1 MHFKIKQGKGLKGE
15 ITVPGDKSI
24 THRAIM
30 LASLAD
36 GISEI
41 SGFLEGDDCLTTIK
55 VFQKMGVSISRQ
67 EGKVLVEGKGTK
79 GLEDPSSPLDFG
91 NSGTSVRLC
100 AGVLAAQEFSSSL
113 IGDSSLSSRPMARI
127 TEPLGLMGA
136 DILSSYKGTLPIKV
150 EPVASLK
157 SIKYSLPVA
166 SAQVKSCLLFAGLYS
181 EGITEIEEKITT
193 RDHTER
199 MFQQFGIPIE
209 ISKSKVAKLIQLNK
223 VESINPT
230 NINICGDFSSA
241 SFFILAAL
249 IIPNSELIIRN
260 VGVNPT
266 RIGFL
271 HALRHMGANIDLQN
285 QTNSL
290 EPTADIVVKTSN
302 LKGITLNT
310 NLVANM
316 IDEMPVFFIAA
327 SLAEGTTKVK
337 GAKELRTKE
346 SDRLQV
352 MSEALDSFG
361 VKFRLE
367 DDGITIY
374 GIGKDGTFRST
385 EIDSSG
391 DHRIAMAS
399 SIGSLRADGE
409 TSILDCLNVNTSFP
423 NFVDVCR
430 QVGINIEKYEQS
442 DSSSYNN

>member
-1 MHFKIKQGKGLKGE
+1 MQFKIKNGKGLKGE

-24 THRAIM
+24 SHRAIM

-36 GISEI
+36 GRSKI
-41 SGFLEGDDCLTTIK
+41 SGFLEGEDCLATIE
-55 VFQKMGVSISRQ
+55 VFRKMGVNISKS
-67 EGKVLVEGKGTK
+67 EGVFIVEGKGLK
-79 GLEDPSSPLDFG
+79 GLEGPTSPLDFR
-91 NSGTSVRLC
+91 NSGTSIRLC
-100 AGVLAAQEFSSSL
+100 SGVLAAQEFSSIL
-113 IGDSSLSSRPMARI
+113 IGDSSLSLRPMKRI

-136 DILSSYKGTLPIKV
+136 NTSSSEEGTLPMRI
-150 EPVASLK
+150 EPVDSLK

-181 EGITEIEEKITT
+181 EGITEIEEKVIT

-199 MFQQFGIPIE
+199 MFKQFGIPIE
-209 ISKSKVAKLIQLNK
+209 VFQSKSTKLIKLNK

-230 NINICGDFSSA
+230 NIDICGDFSSA

-249 IIPNSELIIRN
+249 ITPNSEIFIRN

-271 HALRHMGANIDLQN
+271 HALRHMGANIELQN
-285 QTNSL
+285 ERNL
-290 EPTADIVVKTSN
+290 IEPIADLVVRTSN

-316 IDEMPVFFIAA
+316 IDEMPAFFIAA
-327 SLAEGTTKVK
+327 SLAEGITKVTD
-337 GAKELRTKE
+337 AKELRTKE

-352 MSEALDSFG
+352 MSEVLYSFG

-367 DDGITIY
+367 DDGIMIY
-374 GIGKDGTFRST
+374 GLGKDGTFTST
-385 EIDSSG
+385 EINSFG

-399 SIGSLRADGE
+399 SIGSLRSDGE
-409 TSILDCLNVNTSFP
+409 TTILDCLNVNTSFP
-423 NFVDVCR
+423 NFIDVCK
-430 QVGINIEKYEQS
+430 QIGIGIESYE
-442 DSSSYNN
+442 

>member
-1 MHFKIKQGKGLKGE
+1 MQFKIQKGNGLKGE
-15 ITVPGDKSI
+15 IIVPGDKSMS
-24 THRAIM
+24 HRAIM

-36 GISEI
+36 GKSEI
-41 SGFLEGDDCLTTIK
+41 SGFLEGEDCLATIE
-55 VFQKMGVSISRQ
+55 VFQKMGVSIFRQ
-67 EGKVLVEGKGTK
+67 EGKFIVEGKGLK
-79 GLEDPSSPLDFG
+79 GLKDPSGALYFG

-100 AGVLAAQEFSSSL
+100 SGVLAAQEFASSL
-113 IGDSSLSSRPMARI
+113 TGDSSLSSRPMTRI

-136 DILSSYKGTLPIKV
+136 NTSTTKQGTLPIQI
-150 EPVASLK
+150 EPVDSLK
-157 SIKYSLPVA
+157 SIKYALPVA

-181 EGITEIEEKITT
+181 QGMTEIEENVTT

-199 MFQQFGIPIE
+199 MFKQFGINLD
-209 ISKSKVAKLIQLNK
+209 ISQSKNTKIIKLNG
-223 VESINPT
+223 VESISPA

-249 IIPNSELIIRN
+249 ITPNSELLLKN

-271 HALRHMGANIDLQN
+271 HALRHMGANIELLSKED
-285 QTNSL
+285 SF
-290 EPTADIVVKTSN
+290 EPTADILVKTSN

-316 IDEMPVFFIAA
+316 IDEMPAFFIAA

-337 GAKELRTKE
+337 NVKELRTKE

-352 MSEALDSFG
+352 MSETLVSFG

-367 DDGITIY
+367 DDGITINGLGKA
-374 GIGKDGTFRST
+374 GIFNAAVINSH
-385 EIDSSG
+385 G

-399 SIGSLRADGE
+399 SIGSLRSDGE
-409 TSILDCLNVNTSFP
+409 TFVLDCLNVNTSFP
-423 NFVDVCR
+423 NFIDVCKE
-430 QVGINIEKYEQS
+430 VGINIQEA
-442 DSSSYNN
+442 

>member
-1 MHFKIKQGKGLKGE
+1 MQFKVKQGKGLKGE

-24 THRAIM
+24 SHRAIM

-36 GISEI
+36 GKSEI
-41 SGFLEGDDCLTTIK
+41 FGFLEGEDCLATIK

-67 EGKVLVEGKGTK
+67 ENKVLVEGKGIK
-79 GLEDPSSPLDFG
+79 GLEDPSGPLDFG

-100 AGVLAAQEFSSSL
+100 AGVLAAQEFSTTL
-113 IGDSSLSSRPMARI
+113 IGDSSLSSRPMTRI
-127 TEPLGLMGA
+127 TEPLGLMGS
-136 DILSSYKGTLPIKV
+136 DILSSDQGTLPIKI

-181 EGITEIEEKITT
+181 DGITEVEEKVTT

-199 MFQQFGIPIE
+199 MFEQYGIPINVSL
-209 ISKSKVAKLIQLNK
+209 SKEAKLIKLTK
-223 VESINPT
+223 IESIDPM
-230 NINICGDFSSA
+230 NIDVSGDFSSA

-249 IIPNSELIIRN
+249 ITPNSELLIRN

-271 HALRHMGANIDLQN
+271 HALRHMGANIEL
-285 QTNSL
+285 TNEIDSF
-290 EPTADIVVKTSN
+290 EPTADLIVRTSA
-302 LKGITLNT
+302 LKGITLNA

-327 SLAEGTTKVK
+327 SLAEGITKVK
-337 GAKELRTKE
+337 EAKELRTKE

-352 MSEALDSFG
+352 MSEVLDSFG

-367 DDGITIY
+367 QDGIIIY
-374 GIGKDGTFRST
+374 GLGNSGTFKST
-385 EIDSSG
+385 EINSYG

-399 SIGSLRADGE
+399 SIASLRADGE
-409 TSILDCLNVNTSFP
+409 TTVLDCLNVNTSFP
-423 NFVDVCR
+423 NFIDVCHEI
-430 QVGINIEKYEQS
+430 GINIEIV
-442 DSSSYNN
+442 